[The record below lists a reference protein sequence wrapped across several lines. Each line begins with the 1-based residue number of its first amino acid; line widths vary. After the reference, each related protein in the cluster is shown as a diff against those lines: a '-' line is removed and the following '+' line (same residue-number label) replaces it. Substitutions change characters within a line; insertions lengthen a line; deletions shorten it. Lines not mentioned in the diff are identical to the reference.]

1 MINSPHLFANKHHFD
16 ELSKIGMQLMRSDDI
31 EKLRAVVAQLSM
43 IQIGG
48 GPDYEMLDVANI
60 IRG

>member
-1 MINSPHLFANKHHFD
+1 MC
-16 ELSKIGMQLMRSDDI
+16 SDDI

-43 IQIGG
+43 IQIGR
-48 GPDYEMLDVANI
+48 GPDDEMFDVANI